1 MKPIRVHQ
9 NKTSCSIRWTY
20 KDERY
25 SLTWGNYSNAEDRAR
40 LEICARQ
47 IYVDCLAG
55 EFDSTLQR
63 YRYWLIGAIAPS
75 SSGNG
80 NGNGNGNGKTHK
92 ESEPVKPSLVFLLEQ
107 RLEDNYNSADQ
118 SLLYLLK
125 RYEIPIDSKEEAQR
139 LMTWMKTRG
148 NKATTLKRY
157 LAIMQILRRDLF
169 GEIKVRRE
177 ERPSPKPL
185 TQVEVQQFLLELEEN
200 QYYRHYLDFFILL
213 FNTGMR
219 LSEAIGLR
227 WQDCDLKAK
236 EIQVYE
242 TLSRTKGNP
251 AKRQRKTT
259 KTGKY
264 RIVPMNNK
272 VHSMLLK
279 RSQSKQGELIFYS
292 PKGLTLND
300 HMINQRCWS
309 KTLEQLG
316 IPHRPLRITRTT
328 FASHCVSSGIDP
340 VDVARITG
348 HDVRILYEHYLGSV
362 VRRPKLP
369 EL

>member
-1 MKPIRVHQ
+1 MKPIKVRQ
-9 NKTSCSIRWTY
+9 NGNSCIIRWTY
-20 KDERY
+20 KEERY
-25 SLTWGNYSNAEDRAR
+25 SLTWGNYANAEDRAR

-55 EFDSTLQR
+55 VFDSSLQR
-63 YRYWLIGAIAPS
+63 YRHWLIGI
-75 SSGNG
+75 SSGSTNG
-80 NGNGNGNGKTHK
+80 NGNGNGHGYQ
-92 ESEPVKPSLVFLLEQ
+92 EPQSNKPPLIFLLEQ
-107 RLEDNYNSADQ
+107 RLEENYCSADQ

-125 RYEIPIDSKEEAQR
+125 KYGTPIDSPEEAR
-139 LMTWMKTRG
+139 RFMSWIRARG
-148 NKATTLKRY
+148 NKASTLKRY
-157 LAIMQILRRDLF
+157 LAVLQILRRDLF
-169 GEIKVRRE
+169 GEIKIRRE

-185 TQVEVQQFLLELEEN
+185 TQAEVQQFLQALEESE
-200 QYYRHYLDFFILL
+200 YYSFYLDFFILL

-227 WQDCDLKAK
+227 WQDCDLKTR
-236 EIQVYE
+236 EIHVYE

-251 AKRQRKTT
+251 YKRQRKTT

-272 VHSMLLK
+272 VYQLLLK
-279 RSQSKQGELIFYS
+279 RSRSKQGELIFYS
-292 PKGLTLND
+292 PRGHPLND
-300 HMINQRCWS
+300 HMINQRCWT
-309 KTLEQLG
+309 KTLAKLG

-328 FASHCVSSGIDP
+328 FVSHCIASGIDP
-340 VDVARITG
+340 VDVSRITG
-348 HDVRILYEHYLGSV
+348 HDVKVLYEHYLGSV